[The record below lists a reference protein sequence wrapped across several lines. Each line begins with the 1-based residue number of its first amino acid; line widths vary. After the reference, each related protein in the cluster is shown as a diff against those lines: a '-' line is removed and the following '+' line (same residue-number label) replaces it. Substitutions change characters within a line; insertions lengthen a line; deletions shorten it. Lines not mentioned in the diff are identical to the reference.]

1 MATYTPRKL
10 PSVLTTQWLSDEL
23 AEIETKHN
31 SHDPEDFP
39 EKSIP
44 LRALKYQY
52 GQYCT
57 VMQHDGTCSGGLDQ
71 FYLPILS
78 TCVLTA
84 YSITCHAKAGTV
96 PFGILSSVTGQYLV
110 GPTSWASTYSTSS
123 TTLYPGDNIQIL
135 IDTSSAGASV
145 TRMAAVFWFKARHVI

>member
-10 PSVLTTQWLSDEL
+10 PAVLTTQWISDEL

-39 EKSIP
+39 EKCVP

-52 GQYCT
+52 SQWCT
-57 VMQHDGTCSGGLDQ
+57 VLQHDGICSGALDQ

-84 YSITCHAKAGTV
+84 YSITAHASAGTC
-96 PFGILSSVTGQYLV
+96 PFGILSSVTGTYLV
-110 GPTSWASTYSTSS
+110 GPTAFASTYATSS
-123 TTLYPGDNIQIL
+123 TTLYPGDNVQVL

-145 TRMAAVFWFKARHVI
+145 TKMVSTFWFKSKHVV